1 MLTGAYAPGRAAH
14 ARQVKGEKPDKCSE
28 RRSHWQQGDG

>member
-1 MLTGAYAPGRAAH
+1 MLAGAYAPG
-14 ARQVKGEKPDKCSE
+14 RQVKGEKPDKYSE